1 MKVTILEI
9 KTMHS
14 LHWEL
19 TQAGKASGR
28 IQDMLLQC
36 DALKGLS
43 LTAGPL
49 HVEQVLGLEVVDAV
63 HLGKQALATPGAI
76 PEMIIRQNTLTV
88 HYAPTTKRPVECQAR
103 WQIHPEGMIDLEV
116 STLTPGKWDGL
127 AVQTRTQ
134 LSMKNP
140 EVELFIDNSVS
151 PPMLIYRPAG
161 LEISYAE
168 FCHPQDGIE
177 LLHHTESNK
186 TTTGFRLFG
195 HDLEKGVILRGRLR
209 GIVVP
214 RAFDMLAAH
223 AARDRLLA
231 ETPNLAL

>member
-1 MKVTILEI
+1 MKTILEI

-14 LHWEL
+14 LNWEKV
-19 TQAGKASGR
+19 QAGKASGR
-28 IQDMLLQC
+28 IQDMTIQC
-36 DALKGLS
+36 DAMQGLS
-43 LTAGPL
+43 LIAGPMKIDVL
-49 HVEQVLGLEVVDAV
+49 LGLEVVDAV
-63 HLGKQALATPGAI
+63 HLGQQALAMPGTT

-88 HYAPTTKRPVECQAR
+88 QYAPTTKRPVECQAR
-103 WQIHPEGMIDLEV
+103 WQLHPEGMIDLEV

-134 LSMKNP
+134 LLTKNP
-140 EVELFIDNSVS
+140 DVELFIDKSVS
-151 PPMLIYRPAG
+151 PAMLIYRPRG
-161 LEISYAE
+161 MEISYAE

-177 LLHHTESNK
+177 LLHQTESTV
-186 TTTGFRLFG
+186 TTTRFRLFG

-223 AARDRLLA
+223 AARHRFVS

>member
-1 MKVTILEI
+1 
-9 KTMHS
+9 MHS
-14 LHWEL
+14 FNWER
-19 TQAGKASGR
+19 TDNGKAIAR
-28 IQDMLLQC
+28 IQDMVLHC

-43 LTAGPL
+43 LTAGHL
-49 HVEQVLGLEVVDAV
+49 HLNLLLGLEVVDAIN
-63 HLGKQALATPGAI
+63 LGPQPLASPGSI
-76 PEMIIRQNTLTV
+76 PDMIIRQNTLTV
-88 HYAPTTKRPVECQAR
+88 QYAPTTKRPVECQAR
-103 WQIHPEGMIDLEV
+103 WQLHPEGIIDLEV

-134 LSMKNP
+134 FKTQKADV
-140 EVELFIDNSVS
+140 EVVIDESVK
-151 PPMLIYRPAG
+151 PAMLIYRPMG

-177 LLHHTESNK
+177 LYHQTDSGM
-186 TTTGFRLFG
+186 TTTRFRLFG

-209 GIVVP
+209 SIVVP

-223 AARDRLLA
+223 AARDRFMS